1 MRRIIFVSIIIII
14 LLLSSYSCNS
24 SNIKQFFKN
33 DWEQVVNHGFGNINN
48 LHAWSIKAYKNYIYV
63 GTRNVIDGCQIY
75 RSETGDK
82 NTWVQ
87 VNENGF
93 GNDNKSE
100 GARNMIVYKDLL
112 WVVTNSWD
120 CGTQVWV
127 TNGEKDEDKMIVL
140 WKKANL
146 NGFGEGNEILSSRA
160 VGIYYDKLYVGSQS
174 IDGHP
179 LIFRYDGPT
188 DFENI
193 NPEYWTLV
201 KNFNEEPAYN
211 RELSLVGDIVN
222 FTNKFGYNYLYILL
236 IAGVTPLL
244 RELKLNFSF
253 PNLVKTLRVLFFGKS
268 QIWRYDGIDWEL
280 IDCEVFKKANIM
292 GSCFQLLNN
301 SLYLGTSNWF
311 GGEIWKTDDCINW
324 TSVVKR
330 GFYHPFNFWIWKLHD
345 FENRLIVGTLN
356 PVLGCQVWAS
366 KNNNPGS
373 LKDFIKISR
382 NGMDGSKLFIFS
394 GLPQDGARS
403 FETFNK
409 MLYVGTTNW
418 IDLNTFLK
426 GTGCEVWR
434 IRNIDNLDINESI
447 NI

>member
-1 MRRIIFVSIIIII
+1 MRRIIFVSIIMIII
-14 LLLSSYSCNS
+14 FLSSYSCNS

-48 LHAWSIKAYKNYIYV
+48 LHAWSIKVYKNYIYV

-75 RSETGDK
+75 RSETGDE
-82 NTWVQ
+82 NTWIQ

-112 WVVTNSWD
+112 WVVTNSWE

-160 VGIYYDKLYVGSQS
+160 LGIYYDKLFVGSQS
-174 IDGHP
+174 KDGHP

-188 DFENI
+188 DFDNI
-193 NPEYWTLV
+193 DSEDWTMV
-201 KNFNEEPAYN
+201 KDFFEEPGYDN
-211 RELSLVGDIVN
+211 DLFLVADFVN
-222 FTNKFGYNYLYILL
+222 FTNKFGENYLYVLL
-236 IAGVTPLL
+236 IAGVTPLV
-244 RELKLNFSF
+244 RELKLNFSIIRF
-253 PNLVKTLRVLFFGKS
+253 VNTLKILFFGNS
-268 QIWRYDGIDWEL
+268 QIWRYDGINWEL
-280 IDCEVFKKANIM
+280 LDCEVFNNANRM
-292 GSCFQLLNN
+292 GSCFQILND
-301 SLYLGTSNWF
+301 SLYIGTCNWF
-311 GGEIWKTDDCINW
+311 GGEIWKTNDGINW
-324 TSVVKR
+324 TQIAKR
-330 GFYHPFNFWIWKLHD
+330 GFYLPFNLWIWKLYEFD
-345 FENRLIVGTLN
+345 NRLVAGTLN

-366 KNNNPGS
+366 SNSDPDSN
-373 LKDFIKISR
+373 KDFLKISR
-382 NGMDGSKLFIFS
+382 NGMDGSKLLKIREI
-394 GLPQDGARS
+394 PQDGARC
-403 FETFNK
+403 FETFDD
-409 MLYVGTTNW
+409 MLYMGTTNW

-434 IRNIDNLDINESI
+434 IGDFNKTS
-447 NI
+447 